1 MTGADHLVDILKDL
15 LEEAGRDPASVAV
28 LDVAAGTGIAGEGL
42 ARAGFN
48 NITALDFSPEMLK
61 VAEKKG
67 AKIALASF
75 VKSFAASTPIYSPQ
89 ACTKD

>member
-1 MTGADHLVDILKDL
+1 MMTGADHLVDILKDL

-42 ARAGFN
+42 AKAGFN
-48 NITALDFSPEMLK
+48 KITALDFSPEMLK

-67 AKIALASF
+67 AKKAR
-75 VKSFAASTPIYSPQ
+75 KYRPIKKVFIN
-89 ACTKD
+89 THL